1 MACEIQEC
9 CQFFKD
15 NMKDL
20 PKTAEYIMMKL
31 CFGDFER
38 CNRFKIYKELG
49 KGSVPSD
56 LDPQDTEEVEKALLC
71 LRNKPLLDDER
82 VNHT

>member
-1 MACEIQEC
+1 MDC

-20 PKTAEYIMMKL
+20 PKTAEYIKNKL
-31 CFGDFER
+31 CFADFER
-38 CNRFKIYKELG
+38 CNRFRIYTAFG

-56 LDPQDTEEVEKALLC
+56 IDPDDTEAVNKVLEC
-71 LRNKPLLDDER
+71 LQHAGLKG
-82 VNHT
+82 

>member
-20 PKTAEYIMMKL
+20 PKTAEYIKDKL
-31 CFGDFER
+31 CFGDYER
-38 CNRFKIYKELG
+38 CNRFKIYKYFG
-49 KGSVPSD
+49 KGSVPHD
-56 LDPQDTEEVEKALLC
+56 LFPDDSEEVEKALIC
-71 LRNKPLLDDER
+71 LRSKTLHEE
-82 VNHT
+82 